1 MALSLVFSFV
11 VSLLRFT
18 SSGQDRAEGKGEG
31 EGGGGARRA
40 AYRPTGARVG
50 QWTGTGKV
58 CILS

>member
-18 SSGQDRAEGKGEG
+18 SSGQDRAEGKG